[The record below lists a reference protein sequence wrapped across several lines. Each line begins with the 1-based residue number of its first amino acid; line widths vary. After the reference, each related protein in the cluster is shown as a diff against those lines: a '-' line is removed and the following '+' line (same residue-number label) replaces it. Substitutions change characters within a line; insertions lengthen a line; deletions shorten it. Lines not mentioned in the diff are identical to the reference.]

1 MDHAVQ
7 ITWAPLNSM
16 QLKNSIESNSLPIVY
31 AISYRIACFT
41 LRQATLTSSLSVRPS
56 VHSSAVDKFA
66 DSATSS
72 SHVSSVCPLCRCLT
86 VYCGGAAPVPH
97 LVTGS
102 QWLPD
107 IQVLLSRSHCTKR
120 ICISLL
126 LKWFCIAAKATWRKR
141 RNKNTV
147 LHAKRLQ
154 WKNMT
159 TRSGEKEADGLN
171 ARVGKLFSCAQVA
184 TRYTDAHCPNRRRP
198 AAPKLWVQTVFPF
211 TYLSL
216 ALLPAF
222 AYMQFVDVAPP
233 LASCMRT

>member
-1 MDHAVQ
+1 
-7 ITWAPLNSM
+7 M

-41 LRQATLTSSLSVRPS
+41 LRQATLTSCLSVRPS

-72 SHVSSVCPLCRCLT
+72 SHVFSVCPLCRCLT

-141 RNKNTV
+141 RNKKIKQKHSVACENTAV
-147 LHAKRLQ
+147 EKYDNKKWRKR
-154 WKNMT
+154 
-159 TRSGEKEADGLN
+159 S
-171 ARVGKLFSCAQVA
+171 
-184 TRYTDAHCPNRRRP
+184 RRP
-198 AAPKLWVQTVFPF
+198 QREGGQ
-211 TYLSL
+211 
-216 ALLPAF
+216 AL
-222 AYMQFVDVAPP
+222 
-233 LASCMRT
+233 